1 MVDLCLLSRI
11 TMLRALLFLSCL
23 AIVHA
28 LDIHGKVAWNDA
40 CPDIKSL
47 GHSKAVLDDGRMS
60 GSVAHTGDF
69 VIPSVPPGTYL
80 LSIISHD
87 YTFDQVRIDVFN
99 STPEARPHVP
109 GTPFNPPST
118 VLLPYPIVLVPRQKL
133 LYFVPPESFNLIAM
147 LSNPMMLMM
156 VFGGGMML
164 AMPYLVKN
172 LDPESLKE
180 FKEQQAK
187 FAGVQNAMASGD
199 LKSGLTALMAGDEEV
214 QSTQPAPPT
223 SNKPAGSNKGRS
235 SKKGKR

>member
-1 MVDLCLLSRI
+1 
-11 TMLRALLFLSCL
+11 MLRALLFLLCL
-23 AIVHA
+23 AVVHA
-28 LDIHGKVAWNDA
+28 LDIHGKVAWNDV

-60 GSVAHTGDF
+60 GSVAHTGYF
-69 VIPSVPPGTYL
+69 LIPSVPPGTYL

-99 STPEARPHVP
+99 STPSPEARPYVP

-118 VLLPYPIVLVPRQKL
+118 VLLPYPMVFVPRQKS
-133 LYFVPPESFNLIAM
+133 LYFVPPESFNLVAM

-172 LDPESLKE
+172 LDPESLEE
-180 FKEQQAK
+180 FKEQQARL
-187 FAGVQNAMASGD
+187 AGVQNAMASGD
-199 LKSGLTALMAGDEEV
+199 LKSGLSALMAGTEEA
-214 QSTQPAPPT
+214 QPTHPTPPT
-223 SNKPAGSNKGRS
+223 SNKPAGSSKGRS

>member
-1 MVDLCLLSRI
+1 MTTLTI

-23 AIVHA
+23 AVVHA
-28 LDIHGKVAWNDA
+28 LDIHGKVAWNDV

-69 VIPSVPPGTYL
+69 LIPSVPPGTYL

-87 YTFDQVRIDVFN
+87 YTFDQVRIDVSN
-99 STPEARPHVP
+99 STPSPEARPHVL
-109 GTPFNPPST
+109 GTPFSSPPST
-118 VLLPYPIVLVPRQKL
+118 VLLPYPIVFVPRQKS
-133 LYFVPPESFNLIAM
+133 LYFVPPESFNLVAM

-172 LDPESLKE
+172 LDPESLAE
-180 FKEQQAK
+180 FKEQQARL
-187 FAGVQNAMASGD
+187 AGMQNAVASGD
-199 LKSGLTALMAGDEEV
+199 LKSGLSALMAGPEEV
-214 QSTQPAPPT
+214 QSTQSTPPT
-223 SNKPAGSNKGRS
+223 SNKPTGSNKGRS